1 MARLTIDNRAVE
13 VPDGATVLDAA
24 RKLGIE
30 IPTLCHRD
38 GHPPMTSCM
47 ACLVKVDG
55 REKLLP
61 SCATVVRDGMVVES
75 ETDEVRAARRTA
87 LELLFGD
94 HLGDCIAPCSTACP
108 EHINIPL
115 MIREIQTGHIENAGT
130 IGKLCIDCG
139 RCEKACRRAL
149 KDAAVSIPA
158 LARYA
163 AASAGDADPPS
174 DATVAKYSCH
184 VGRPSEEEFDDYMT
198 EADSRA
204 RLEVADGEMFTD
216 EHARLEAGRC
226 MRCDCRRADDCRL
239 RHFGQEYAART
250 AKHKGER
257 QRFEQQVHPG
267 NVIYEP
273 GKCIACGLCV
283 QVASEAGE
291 ELGLTFVGRGFKVR
305 VAVPFDGSLGDGLR
319 QVAAECVRIC
329 PTGALAFKNGSDN
342 Q

>member
-1 MARLTIDNRAVE
+1 MPRLTIDNRPVE
-13 VPDGATVLDAA
+13 VPDGATVLEAA
-24 RKLGIE
+24 RALEIE

-38 GHPPMTSCM
+38 GHPAMTSCM

-75 ETDEVRAARRTA
+75 ETDDVRAARRTA

-94 HLGDCIAPCSTACP
+94 HLGDCIAPCSTSCP

-115 MIREIQTGHIENAGT
+115 MIRKIQAGDIKSAGA
-130 IGKLCIDCG
+130 IGKLCTECG

-149 KDAAVSIPA
+149 RDAAVSIPA

-163 AASAGDADPPS
+163 ASFAGDADPPAG
-174 DATVAKYSCH
+174 ATVKGYSCH

-198 EADSRA
+198 EADPRA
-204 RLEVADGEMFTD
+204 RIDPAEGEVFTD
-216 EHARLEAGRC
+216 EQAQCEAARC
-226 MRCDCRRADDCRL
+226 MRCDCRRAHDCRL
-239 RHFGQEYAART
+239 RLFGEKYAART
-250 AKHKGER
+250 SKHRGER
-257 QRFEQQVHPG
+257 QRFEQQAHPG
-267 NVIYEP
+267 NVVYEP

-283 QVASEAGE
+283 QVAREAGE
-291 ELGLTFVGRGFKVR
+291 ELGLTFVGRGFNVR

-319 QVAAECVRIC
+319 QVAAECVRVC
-329 PTGALAFKNGSDN
+329 PTGALAFKNGPEDR
-342 Q
+342 